1 MASTFESRGS
11 DSAYIEAVW
20 RDHAGSNYS
29 PICPASNHWHLL
41 FMKRDGKPTVSIEG
55 PLTRSK
61 SVRQDEGAE
70 WFGVTF
76 KLGTFLTAVPASD
89 LRDVQTIL
97 PLNIK
102 TSFELAGS
110 RWQLPDYDNVE
121 TFVHQLVRE
130 HLLVV
135 DPLVKAVLA
144 GQQPEVSERTVRRR
158 FLHAT
163 GLAPKTIEQITRANQ
178 AAVLLEQGVSLL
190 EATYQAGYADQPH
203 MTRSLKHF
211 IGYTPAQIAQTRTVE

>member
-1 MASTFESRGS
+1 
-11 DSAYIEAVW
+11 
-20 RDHAGSNYS
+20 
-29 PICPASNHWHLL
+29 
-41 FMKRDGKPTVSIEG
+41 MKGLNG
-55 PLTRSK
+55 
-61 SVRQDEGAE
+61 
-70 WFGVTF
+70 FGVTF
-76 KLGTFLTAVPASD
+76 KLGTFLTVVPAGD

-130 HLLVV
+130 HLLIV

-178 AAVLLEQGVSLL
+178 AAGLLEQGSRFLR
-190 EATYQAGYADQPH
+190 QPIRLAMPINH
-203 MTRSLKHF
+203 
-211 IGYTPAQIAQTRTVE
+211 I

>member
-20 RDHAGSNYS
+20 RDHAGSNYA
-29 PICPASNHWHLL
+29 PICPASSHWHLL

-61 SVRQDEGAE
+61 SVRQDEGVE

-76 KLGTFLTAVPASD
+76 KLGAFLTVVPASD

-158 FLHAT
+158 FLHAI

>member
-20 RDHAGSNYS
+20 RDHAGRNYA

-41 FMKRDGKPTVSIEG
+41 FMKRDGKPIVSIEG

-61 SVRQDEGAE
+61 SVRQDEGVE

-76 KLGTFLTAVPASD
+76 KLGTFLTVVPASD

-102 TSFELAGS
+102 TTFELAGS

-130 HLLVV
+130 HLLIV

-163 GLAPKTIEQITRANQ
+163 GLAPKTIEQINRANQ
-178 AAVLLEQGVSLL
+178 AAVLLAQGVSLL

>member
-1 MASTFESRGS
+1 MHSLFETRGS
-11 DSAYIEAVW
+11 DSPYIEAVW
-20 RDHAGSNYS
+20 RDRAGSNYA
-29 PICPASNHWHLL
+29 PICPASGHWHLL

-61 SVRQDEGAE
+61 SVTQDEGVE

-76 KLGTFLTAVPASD
+76 KLGTFLTAVPTTELPDA
-89 LRDVQTIL
+89 QTIL
-97 PLNIK
+97 PLVIK

-121 TFVHQLVRE
+121 TFVDRLVRE
-130 HLLVV
+130 QLLVS

-144 GQQPEVSERTVRRR
+144 GQQPEVSPRTVRRR
-158 FLHAT
+158 FLNAT
-163 GLAPKTIEQITRANQ
+163 GLAPKTLEQIARANQ
-178 AAVLLEQGVSLL
+178 AAALLEQGVSLL
-190 EATYQAGYADQPH
+190 DATYQAGYADQPH

-211 IGYTPAQIAQTRTVE
+211 IGYTPAQIAQARNLE